1 MSPLVSRRNE
11 PRPGPTHIPRLH
23 QAPCT
28 RPGSPILP
36 PWRPPS
42 PRSRAGHRFLHTHF
56 LTKKLRRTRTE
67 SNPRKGS
74 ARPSRGPPSRARPAL
89 SRGAQPPWPRA
100 ALPGPQRAHFPEP
113 RPSDLAVHGNGVRR
127 NDERLL
133 AALGLVL
140 LGLLLGQSR
149 VERHLHHGAAWGAL
163 GGRWRRARGT
173 GCGLLAAAAAS
184 SAGLRARLSGGGGG
198 PAAAR
203 WPRRRLRHQSYSLA
217 ALGRGRRRLAPR
229 RGRADRC
236 GRGQGRG
243 RRPYGRGPAV

>member
-1 MSPLVSRRNE
+1 MNDIGRVTICKLWDRHADEFNLVFLKDLDIFLNGLVCSPQNDTCEHKRQSKAHAPTPSSSLANRN
-11 PRPGPTHIPRLH
+11 
-23 QAPCT
+23 
-28 RPGSPILP
+28 
-36 PWRPPS
+36 
-42 PRSRAGHRFLHTHF
+42 HF
-56 LTKKLRRTRTE
+56 IWVLKL
-67 SNPRKGS
+67 
-74 ARPSRGPPSRARPAL
+74 
-89 SRGAQPPWPRA
+89 
-100 ALPGPQRAHFPEP
+100 
-113 RPSDLAVHGNGVRR
+113 HGNGVRR

-217 ALGRGRRRLAPR
+217 ARGRGRRRLAPR

-243 RRPYGRGPAV
+243 RRPYGRGPEV